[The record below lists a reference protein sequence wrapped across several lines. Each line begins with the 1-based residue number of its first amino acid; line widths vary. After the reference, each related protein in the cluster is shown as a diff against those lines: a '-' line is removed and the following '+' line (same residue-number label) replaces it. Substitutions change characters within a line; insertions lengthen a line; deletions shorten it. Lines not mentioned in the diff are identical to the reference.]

1 MKKRIL
7 SMILATVMVAAMLVG
22 CGSAGSAS
30 SNKVGVAMPTKDLQR
45 WNQDGANMQSQLEA
59 AGYTVDLQFAENDVS
74 LPVSEDIPSEWILFG
89 QETVDEI
96 FAGLT
101 ASDDSA
107 LPVLATTVRPYHWMS
122 QYEGIAVNN
131 ESERIFN
138 IEDLLSEKV
147 SIEMSAEDGP
157 QILIVHTHGTESY
170 NSGSLNKYY
179 TTDTHKWVEDAEKT
193 SL

>member
-1 MKKRIL
+1 MMNMKVRIHIFCFEMFRRRRIFRAVSVALAIIFL
-7 SMILATVMVAAMLVG
+7 SFFLYFAWLMGDISIFIKTVASDVG
-22 CGSAGSAS
+22 
-30 SNKVGVAMPTKDLQR
+30 
-45 WNQDGANMQSQLEA
+45 
-59 AGYTVDLQFAENDVS
+59 AENDVS

-179 TTDTHKWVEDAEKT
+179 TTDKLRSTDISENVVAIGDRVA
-193 SL
+193 